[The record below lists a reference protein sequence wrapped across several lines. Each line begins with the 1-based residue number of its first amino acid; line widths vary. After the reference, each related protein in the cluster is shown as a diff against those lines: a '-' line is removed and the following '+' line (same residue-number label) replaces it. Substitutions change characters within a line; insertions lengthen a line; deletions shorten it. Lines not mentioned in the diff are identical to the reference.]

1 MNFLHYLVQVN
12 LYLVLFYGFYRLLLF
27 DETFY
32 GLNRT
37 YLVGSAILSFGIPFW
52 YSDYIQ
58 SFFITQQVNEVFY
71 TVLSPAVFGVR
82 ASAENPFTWY
92 DLLKIFYIV
101 CTVFLSIKL
110 IFNLLQ
116 LKKLLENKTV
126 HAKHGVGFS
135 FFNFVFVDKDLQKRE
150 VVLEHEYVHIRQL
163 HSADVML
170 FELIAVL
177 CWFNPVVYFYKKSIK
192 NIHEFIADDIAS
204 RLEPTKA
211 DYAMLLFSQ
220 QFGLNPHQLT
230 NNFFH
235 HSTLKRRI
243 EMLQKPRSRK
253 IALLKYG
260 FTAPLFALMLVIASA
275 SIARHKTIKKV
286 ELCIDLAG
294 KKPISELP
302 IVPVETLI
310 VENNAVIS
318 GKVTSVENGEPLT
331 GVSIT
336 IKGKNKGTI
345 TDTNGNYKIE
355 ALPEDELT
363 FFYVGFELNTVP
375 VTDKTVINVSLKSGS
390 STIDIIEEKDESK
403 SNNLKEVVVVGYAK
417 NGKAIN
423 EEVFSAVDENPSFP
437 GGIKE
442 MYKFIGQNIKYPA
455 AAQRA
460 NTQGKVFVKFIVR
473 KDGSTSDMTVLK
485 GIGNGCDEETV
496 RVIGM
501 MPKWNAGKQNG
512 IPVNVYFTMPV
523 SFVLEGG
530 EEEQKRTIREKLTII
545 ENNSSKIWTNSED
558 IIREM
563 ERVKVIS
570 RDKSKSVDMTES
582 GDGKVSIVEIHD
594 KLVSPIPSTIPTSR
608 GFEDEK
614 ITIRG
619 QGKTSSYAINGPFN
633 TDDALWVIDGII
645 AYNDA
650 MKKIEPQDIESISVL
665 KNANATT
672 LYGEKGKN
680 GVILVT
686 TKKSFQNAKSPKSYT
701 YGMLR
706 DGNKFGDLEVF
717 PNGSISVTRSEKMP
731 KSKILSDDNS
741 ISGKQLYTL
750 KTGKKR
756 QIIRENEFNDFQTER
771 IMQVNIV
778 KLNDIKARKTALN
791 EYEEKVLKEGY
802 DGWVDI
808 WVREQ

>member
-1 MNFLHYLVQVN
+1 M
-12 LYLVLFYGFYRLLLF
+12 FYGFYRLLLF

-52 YSDYIQ
+52 YSDYVQ

-71 TVLSPAVFGVR
+71 TMLSPAVFGVR

-92 DLLKIFYIV
+92 DLLKIFYII

-116 LKKLLENKTV
+116 LKKLLNNNSA
-126 HAKHGVGFS
+126 HAKQGAGFS

-163 HSADVML
+163 HSADVIL

-275 SIARHKTIKKV
+275 SIARHETIKKV
-286 ELCIDLAG
+286 ENLVKIAA
-294 KKPISELP
+294 KMPVPELQ
-302 IVPVETLI
+302 IVPFKEMIFKTDTI
-310 VENNAVIS
+310 IS
-318 GKVTSVENGEPLT
+318 GKVI
-331 GVSIT
+331 SIT
-336 IKGKNKGTI
+336 EGTPIIGVTVSVKGKNEI
-345 TDTNGNYKIE
+345 VFTDKQGNYRIE
-355 ALPEDELT
+355 ASSDDELT
-363 FFYVGFELNTVP
+363 FSNVGFELNTVP
-375 VTDKTVINVSLKSGS
+375 VTDKKIINVSLISEKYPNLP
-390 STIDIIEEKDESK
+390 STIENYTKT
-403 SNNLKEVVVVGYAK
+403 SNALHEVVVVGYTK
-417 NGKAIN
+417 EGKTYN
-423 EEVFSAVDENPSFP
+423 EEVFTTVDENPTFP

-442 MYKFIGQNIKYPA
+442 MYKFITQNLRYPT

-512 IPVNVYFTMPV
+512 VPVNVFFTMPV
-523 SFVLEGG
+523 SFVLEGS
-530 EEEQKRTIREKLTII
+530 ESKKDEKLT
-545 ENNSSKIWTNSED
+545 EVMSSK
-558 IIREM
+558 
-563 ERVKVIS
+563 
-570 RDKSKSVDMTES
+570 
-582 GDGKVSIVEIHD
+582 
-594 KLVSPIPSTIPTSR
+594 IPTSR
-608 GFEDEK
+608 SIDDEK
-614 ITIRG
+614 ITIKG
-619 QGKTSSYAINGPFN
+619 QGKTSSYSINGPFN
-633 TDDALWVIDGII
+633 SDEALWVVDGII

-665 KNANATT
+665 KNANATA

-686 TKKSFQNAKSPKSYT
+686 TKKAFITKEES
-701 YGMLR
+701 
-706 DGNKFGDLEVF
+706 KFT
-717 PNGSISVTRSEKMP
+717 IT
-731 KSKILSDDNS
+731 
-741 ISGKQLYTL
+741 GKQFYTL
-750 KTGKKR
+750 KVGKNR
-756 QIIRENEFNDFQTER
+756 QIIDAKTANEYPSDR
-771 IMQVNIV
+771 IMQVNVI
-778 KLNDIKARKTALN
+778 KINDIKARKTALN

>member
-1 MNFLHYLVQVN
+1 MNLLYYLVQVN

-27 DETFY
+27 GETFY
-32 GLNRT
+32 SLNRT
-37 YLVGSAILSFGIPFW
+37 YLVGSAVLSFGIPFW
-52 YSDYIQ
+52 YSDYVQ

-82 ASAENPFTWY
+82 ASAENPLTWY
-92 DLLKIFYIV
+92 DLLKIFYII
-101 CTVFLSIKL
+101 CTAFLSIKL

-116 LKKLLENKTV
+116 LKKLLENKSV
-126 HAKHGVGFS
+126 HAKQGAGFS

-177 CWFNPVVYFYKKSIK
+177 CWFNPVVYLYKKSIK

-204 RLEPTKA
+204 GLESSKA

-275 SIARHKTIKKV
+275 SIASHESIKKV
-286 ELCIDLAG
+286 ENLVKIAA
-294 KKPISELP
+294 KMPVSELP
-302 IVPVETLI
+302 VITFQEIIST
-310 VENNAVIS
+310 NNATIS
-318 GKVTSVENGEPLT
+318 GKIISKSDGKPLAGVAISV
-331 GVSIT
+331 V
-336 IKGKNKGTI
+336 GKNRGT
-345 TDTNGNYKIE
+345 TSDMNGDYKIV

-363 FFYVGFELNTVP
+363 FTFDGFEINTVP
-375 VTDKTVINVSLKSGS
+375 VTDKTVINVSLISERYPS
-390 STIDIIEEKDESK
+390 LPTTIENYSTTP
-403 SNNLKEVVVVGYAK
+403 NALGEVVVVGYSK
-417 NGKAIN
+417 DGKTYN
-423 EEVFSAVDENPSFP
+423 EDVYTTVDENPTFP

-442 MYKFIGQNIKYPA
+442 MYKFVAQNLRYPT

-512 IPVNVYFTMPV
+512 IPVNVFFTMPV

-530 EEEQKRTIREKLTII
+530 EEEQKRTNREKLTII

-582 GDGKVSIVEIHD
+582 GDGKVCIVEIHD
-594 KLVSPIPSTIPTSR
+594 KLVSPITSTIPTSR
-608 GFEDEK
+608 AIEDEK

-619 QGKTSSYAINGPFN
+619 QGKSTSFSINGPFN
-633 TDDALWVIDGII
+633 SDDALWVIDGVI
-645 AYNDA
+645 ATNTA
-650 MKKIEPQDIESISVL
+650 MKQVEPQEIESVSVI
-665 KNANATT
+665 KKPNATA

-686 TKKSFQNAKSPKSYT
+686 TKKSFITKEEPKFT
-701 YGMLR
+701 
-706 DGNKFGDLEVF
+706 
-717 PNGSISVTRSEKMP
+717 
-731 KSKILSDDNS
+731 

-750 KTGKKR
+750 KVGKNR
-756 QIIRENEFNDFQTER
+756 EIIDAKTANEYPTER
-771 IMQVNIV
+771 IMQMNII

-791 EYEEKVLKEGY
+791 EYEEKVLKDGY

>member
-32 GLNRT
+32 GLNRA

-58 SFFITQQVNEVFY
+58 SFLITQQVSEVFY
-71 TVLSPAVFGVR
+71 TVLSPAVFEVR
-82 ASAENPFTWY
+82 ASTKNPFTWY
-92 DLLKIFYIV
+92 DLLKIFYIS
-101 CTVFLSIKL
+101 CTIFLAIKL
-110 IFNLLQ
+110 IFNLVQ
-116 LKKLLENKTV
+116 LKKLLENTSA
-126 HAKHGVGFS
+126 HHEEGVSFS

-150 VVLEHEYVHIRQL
+150 VVLEHEYVHIKQL

-192 NIHEFIADDIAS
+192 NTHEFIADDIAS

-230 NNFFH
+230 NPFFK

-260 FTAPLFALMLVIASA
+260 FTAPLFVLMLVIASA
-275 SIARHKTIKKV
+275 SIARHETIKKV
-286 ELCIDLAG
+286 ELCIDLAA
-294 KKPISELP
+294 KKPVYELP
-302 IVPVETLI
+302 IVPLKELI
-310 VENNAVIS
+310 VANNSIIS
-318 GKVTSVENGEPLT
+318 GKITSKEYGTPLA
-331 GVSIT
+331 GVIIT
-336 IKGKNKGTI
+336 VVGKNKGT
-345 TDTNGNYKIE
+345 TSDVNGDYKID

-363 FFYVGFELNTVP
+363 FSFKGFEVNTIP
-375 VTDKTVINVSLKSGS
+375 VTDKIIINVSLKTGNNAVIMP
-390 STIDIIEEKDESK
+390 TEGGKF
-403 SNNLKEVVVVGYAK
+403 NNLEEVVVTGYAK

-423 EEVFSAVDENPSFP
+423 EEVFTTVDENPTFP

-442 MYKFIGQNIKYPA
+442 MYKFIGQNLRYPS
-455 AAQRA
+455 AAQKA

-512 IPVNVYFTMPV
+512 IPVNVYFTMPI
-523 SFVLEGG
+523 SFVLEEGSN
-530 EEEQKRTIREKLTII
+530 EVKKNDPIEDNNVRRKLDGTQLEF
-545 ENNSSKIWTNSED
+545 ENKTAQINSGN
-558 IIREM
+558 
-563 ERVKVIS
+563 
-570 RDKSKSVDMTES
+570 
-582 GDGKVSIVEIHD
+582 
-594 KLVSPIPSTIPTSR
+594 L
-608 GFEDEK
+608 
-614 ITIRG
+614 
-619 QGKTSSYAINGPFN
+619 
-633 TDDALWVIDGII
+633 LWVIDGVTV
-645 AYNDA
+645 NKDA
-650 MKKIEPQDIESISVL
+650 IKDIKPENIESISVL
-665 KNANATT
+665 KDASATA

-680 GVILVT
+680 GVIIVT
-686 TKKSFQNAKSPKSYT
+686 TKKNFITK
-701 YGMLR
+701 
-706 DGNKFGDLEVF
+706 EE
-717 PNGSISVTRSEKMP
+717 PNFTIK
-731 KSKILSDDNS
+731 
-741 ISGKQLYTL
+741 GKQLYTL
-750 KTGKKR
+750 KVGKNR
-756 QIIRENEFNDFQTER
+756 EIIDAKTANDFSTDR
-771 IMQVNIV
+771 IMQVNVI
-778 KLNDIKARKTALN
+778 KLNDIKARKTSLN

-808 WVREQ
+808 WVKEQ

>member
-1 MNFLHYLVQVN
+1 MTFLHYLVQVN
-12 LYLVLFYGFYRLLLF
+12 LYLVMFYGFYRLLLF

-52 YSDYIQ
+52 YSDYVQ

-71 TVLSPAVFGVR
+71 TMLSPAVFGVR

-92 DLLKIFYIV
+92 DLLKVFYII

-116 LKKLLENKTV
+116 LKKLLNNNSA
-126 HAKHGVGFS
+126 HAKQGAGFS

-163 HSADVML
+163 HSADVIL

-275 SIARHKTIKKV
+275 SIARHETIKKV
-286 ELCIDLAG
+286 ENLVKIAA
-294 KKPISELP
+294 KMPVPELQ
-302 IVPVETLI
+302 IVPFKEMIFKTDTI
-310 VENNAVIS
+310 IS
-318 GKVTSVENGEPLT
+318 GKVI
-331 GVSIT
+331 SIT
-336 IKGKNKGTI
+336 EGTPIIGVTVSVKGKNEI
-345 TDTNGNYKIE
+345 VFTDKQGNYRIE
-355 ALPEDELT
+355 ASSDDELT
-363 FFYVGFELNTVP
+363 FSNVGFELNTVP
-375 VTDKTVINVSLKSGS
+375 VTDKKIINVSLISEKYPNLP
-390 STIDIIEEKDESK
+390 STIENYTKT
-403 SNNLKEVVVVGYAK
+403 SNALHEVVVVGYTK
-417 NGKAIN
+417 EGKTYN
-423 EEVFSAVDENPSFP
+423 EEVFTTVDENPTFP

-442 MYKFIGQNIKYPA
+442 MYKFITQNLRYPT

-512 IPVNVYFTMPV
+512 VPVNVFFTMPV
-523 SFVLEGG
+523 SFVLEGS
-530 EEEQKRTIREKLTII
+530 ESKKDEKLT
-545 ENNSSKIWTNSED
+545 EVMSSK
-558 IIREM
+558 
-563 ERVKVIS
+563 
-570 RDKSKSVDMTES
+570 
-582 GDGKVSIVEIHD
+582 
-594 KLVSPIPSTIPTSR
+594 IPTSR
-608 GFEDEK
+608 SIDDEK
-614 ITIRG
+614 ITIKG
-619 QGKTSSYAINGPFN
+619 QGKTSSYSINGPFN
-633 TDDALWVIDGII
+633 SDEALWVVDGII

-665 KNANATT
+665 KNANATA

-686 TKKSFQNAKSPKSYT
+686 TKKAFITKEES
-701 YGMLR
+701 
-706 DGNKFGDLEVF
+706 KFT
-717 PNGSISVTRSEKMP
+717 IT
-731 KSKILSDDNS
+731 
-741 ISGKQLYTL
+741 GKQFYTL
-750 KTGKKR
+750 KVGKNR
-756 QIIRENEFNDFQTER
+756 QIIDAKTANEYPSDR
-771 IMQVNIV
+771 IMQVNVI
-778 KLNDIKARKTALN
+778 KINDIKARKTALN